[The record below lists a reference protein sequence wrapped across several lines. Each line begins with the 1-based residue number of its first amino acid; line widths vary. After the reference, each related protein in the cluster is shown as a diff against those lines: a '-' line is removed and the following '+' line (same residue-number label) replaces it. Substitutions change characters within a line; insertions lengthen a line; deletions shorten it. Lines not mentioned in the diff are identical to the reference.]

1 LDTFKNL
8 EIDPQITQILGDFN
22 LPDELGFGTVM
33 SPIMI
38 EMDYADGKWG
48 QMKLIPYRQLTLD
61 PTAKVLHYGQEI
73 FEGMKAYR
81 ANGNGPFLFRPLEN
95 IKRFNLSAK
104 RMAMPEVDEELALE
118 GLRAMVSFSKDLIPI
133 QSEASLYIRPFM
145 IATDIHLGM
154 KPSETFKF
162 MIVASPS
169 QAYFKSDSVKVWIE
183 TDNIR
188 AAEGGI
194 GAAKT
199 GGNYAASLLAM
210 IAAKEKGY
218 DQVLWL
224 DAKNKVNIEEMSGMN
239 FFAVYENN
247 VIKTP
252 KLTQTILHGVTRKS
266 VIELAKHKG
275 YQVEETSISYLELL
289 KDIQSGKCTECFACG
304 TAVIITPIKSL
315 ASESTTAQL
324 ANDYG
329 NITKELRQELLDL
342 QEGRSEDP
350 FGWRLSV

>member
-1 LDTFKNL
+1 MDTYQNIV
-8 EIDPQITQILGDFN
+8 IDPKVKDAVSNFK
-22 LPDELGFGTVM
+22 LPEGLGFGTVM

-48 QMKLIPYRQLTLD
+48 PMKMVPYHQLTID

-73 FEGMKAYR
+73 FEGLKAYKVD
-81 ANGNGPFLFRPLEN
+81 GNGPFLFRPIEN
-95 IKRFNLSAK
+95 IRRFNLSAK
-104 RMAMPEVDEELALE
+104 RMAMPVIEEEIFLE
-118 GLRAMVSFSKDLIPI
+118 GIKAIVDYSKDFIPT
-133 QSEASLYIRPFM
+133 QSEASLYVRPFM
-145 IATDIHLGM
+145 IASDIFLGM
-154 KPSETFKF
+154 KPSDTFKF

-169 QAYFKSDSVKVWIE
+169 QSYFKSSSVRVWVE

-210 IAAKEKGY
+210 IAAKDKGY

-224 DAKNKVNIEEMSGMN
+224 DAKNKRNIEEMSGMN
-239 FFAVYENN
+239 FFAVYDK

-252 KLTQTILHGVTRKS
+252 KLTNTILHGVTRKS
-266 VIELAKHKG
+266 IVELAKNLG
-275 YQVEETSISYLELL
+275 FEVQEVTMDYQELL
-289 KDIQSGKCTECFACG
+289 ADIKSGKCTECFACG

-315 ASESTTAQL
+315 ATINGEVILKNEQGEITGQL
-324 ANDYG
+324 R
-329 NITKELRQELLDL
+329 KSLLDL
-342 QEGRSEDP
+342 QEGRAEDP
-350 FGWRLSV
+350 YGWRIKV

>member
-1 LDTFKNL
+1 MTTPVNL
-8 EIDPQITQILGDFN
+8 EISPEISKAIEEFKLPQT
-22 LPDELGFGTVM
+22 LGFGTVM
-33 SPIMI
+33 SPIMV

-48 QMKLIPYRQLTLD
+48 AMKLVPYHQLTFD

-73 FEGMKAYR
+73 FEGLKAYN
-81 ANGNGPFLFRPLEN
+81 ADGNGPFLFRPLEN
-95 IKRFNLSAK
+95 IKRFNLSAE
-104 RMAMPEVDEELALE
+104 RMAMPAVDEQQVIE
-118 GLRAMVSFSKDLIPI
+118 GIKAITSYSKEFIPKE
-133 QSEASLYIRPFM
+133 SEASLYIRPFM

-169 QAYFKSDSVKVWIE
+169 QAYFQTSSVKVWVE

-210 IAAKEKGY
+210 IAAKKKGY

-224 DAKNKVNIEEMSGMN
+224 DAKKKQYVEEMSGMN
-239 FFAVYENN
+239 FFAVYGNTL
-247 VIKTP
+247 KTP

-266 VIELAKHKG
+266 IIELAKHLG
-275 YQVEETSISYLELL
+275 YQVEETLVDHQELL
-289 KDIQSGKCTECFACG
+289 KDIEAGTCTECFACG

-315 ASESTTAQL
+315 ATDQ
-324 ANDYG
+324 
-329 NITKELRQELLDL
+329 KEVLLKNEFGEVTSHIRKSLLDI
-342 QEGRSEDP
+342 QEGRAEDP
-350 FGWRLSV
+350 FGWRINV